1 MIRADLSWALNAVLP
16 HAGTTKG
23 NYVGLEPR
31 HDLLY
36 VFATDDY
43 TSAIARIP
51 LTTESLGFENSLGF
65 EQVFLSK
72 SEATDLMR
80 FVRPTKKAHDD
91 EVVRTRLFSSEL
103 HVATDDDSAVF
114 DTVLPDLTLSALLRL
129 FTRLAA
135 RPTEHS
141 QMIQQPALAARYA
154 KAQRY
159 DTDRLQWYPHTAND
173 TYGVALVTVGADFIG
188 AIAGLSYDDTDPGQP
203 DTLASFLTPR
213 EEAA

>member
-1 MIRADLSWALNAVLP
+1 MNRADLSWALNAVLP

-23 NYVGLEPR
+23 NYVGLEAR
-31 HDLLY
+31 HNLLY
-36 VFATDDY
+36 VYATDDY
-43 TSAIARIP
+43 TSAVARIP
-51 LTTESLGFENSLGF
+51 LTEKPGF

-80 FVRPTKKAHDD
+80 FVRPSKKAHDD
-91 EVVRTRLFSSEL
+91 EVVQTRLVSPEL

-114 DTVLPDLTLSALLRL
+114 DTVFPELSLSALLRL
-129 FTRLAA
+129 FTSLAA

-173 TYGVALVTVGADFIG
+173 TYGVALVTVGTDFIG
-188 AIAGLSYDDTDPGQP
+188 AIAGLSYDDTATAQ